1 MLGIG
6 HVIVVLEIILLATSS
21 LSNPHLSIN
30 DCLKLC
36 PITVSIERPPRRG
49 IRRRGNTLNT
59 EGLSY
64 TSKLLADC
72 FEKKCLS
79 FDTDTAYNP
88 TGSPEGTLHFADVLS
103 TTAHA

>member
-21 LSNPHLSIN
+21 LSNPHFSIN

-36 PITVSIERPPRRG
+36 PITVRIERPPTRG

-59 EGLSY
+59 EGLSN